1 MSFDPTPIEADLHK
15 VRPAALNVDLLDRL
29 DACADASWAE
39 LSPAE
44 VRQEQQLR
52 AITPAQLS
60 PALMAS
66 LEAAL
71 REVPFSQAET
81 IIGFPV
87 KKSTTQPSRRS
98 WWGAAAAVALTG
110 AITALL
116 IPANS
121 SPRQVAGNSPEPP
134 NISVSPSP
142 SELIPAGFNRGLSE
156 ASDEGVIWQSNQPP
170 HRVLKMI
177 YKEQVTLKDANGRV
191 YQIEQPRVEYILV
204 PTKND

>member
-1 MSFDPTPIEADLHK
+1 MSFDPTPIEAELRRI
-15 VRPAALNVDLLDRL
+15 RPAALDVDLLDRL
-29 DACADASWAE
+29 DACADASWTD

-52 AITPAQLS
+52 AIMPTRLS

-66 LEAAL
+66 LEAVL
-71 REVPFSQAET
+71 HEVPFSQAET

-87 KKSTTQPSRRS
+87 KKPAAQTSRRS

-110 AITALL
+110 AVTALL
-116 IPANS
+116 IPV
-121 SPRQVAGNSPEPP
+121 SPSPHQVAGNPRENPITPASPAT
-134 NISVSPSP
+134 

-177 YKEQVTLKDANGRV
+177 YKDQVTLKDANGRT

>member
-15 VRPAALNVDLLDRL
+15 VRPAALDVDLLDRL
-29 DACADASWAE
+29 DACADASWTE

-52 AITPAQLS
+52 AFTPAQLS

-66 LEAAL
+66 LEATL

-98 WWGAAAAVALTG
+98 WWGAAAVALTG

-116 IPANS
+116 VPVNP
-121 SPRQVAGNSPEPP
+121 SPRQVAGNSPETPIIP
-134 NISVSPSP
+134 VSPSR

-177 YKEQVTLKDANGRV
+177 YKEQVTLKDANGKV
-191 YQIEQPRVEYILV
+191 YQMEQPRVEYILV

>member
-1 MSFDPTPIEADLHK
+1 MSFDPTPTEADLRR
-15 VRPAALNVDLLDRL
+15 VRPAALEVDLLDRL
-29 DACADASWAE
+29 DACADASWAK

-66 LEAAL
+66 LEAIL

-116 IPANS
+116 VPVNP
-121 SPRQVAGNSPEPP
+121 SPREVAGTSPGNSIIP
-134 NISVSPSP
+134 VSPSP
-142 SELIPAGFNRGLSE
+142 SELIPASFNRGLSE

-177 YKEQVTLKDANGRV
+177 YKEQVTLKDANGKI
-191 YQIEQPRVEYILV
+191 YQMEQPRVEYILV